1 MTRLTQINRPF
12 LVWAALLAVLAGALS
27 FVPLFDLLGYELS
40 LALALAVTPAAMHLG
55 WRAGQ
60 EVPGP
65 RGVAFGAA
73 QALGLLVLPLAIS
86 SANALRVKNCDYPGG
101 LAFYGLLPGVT
112 AVISAA
118 LGVAAAVLARGHR
131 GALALLFLLPFA
143 GIGVSL
149 LRVYDRPVI
158 FAYDPFFGFYS
169 GALYDEDVRVTATL
183 LAYRGWNLAWTVALV
198 VLALGVRARA
208 PRRRALLAGAALA
221 LAALVATW
229 PMARRRFFPTGADV
243 AEGLGGRHETAHF
256 VLVYARGSATERT
269 IDAVARDHEFR
280 YAQLVRDAGVTPSR
294 KITSFVFPSSADKRR
309 WMGAASTYIAKPW
322 RREIYLQHE
331 DFPHG
336 VVHHELAHVFGAE
349 FGDSLLGLTLH
360 RRGLWPQLDMGLVE
374 GLAVALADDGE
385 GALVPH
391 EWAAAMKALGLLP
404 RLDRIFGAGF
414 YGLSS
419 QVAYTVAG
427 SFCSWLIAERGMPSF
442 RALYRSGGDFQGVYS
457 ASLATLEGAWNR
469 FLDGI
474 ALDPSAQGLAR
485 ERFRRPAVWHKV
497 CAHRVAALRTEARA
511 ASAAGDRARA
521 ERCLRQIVA
530 DDPGDPAGLLELARL
545 LVSSAPPRAEE
556 AARAAEQHRA
566 ASTPLR
572 AQALAILGDLA
583 LRAGKADEARHVLD
597 AIEALSVD
605 EAVRRQARVK
615 RAALADGRIGR
626 EVLAYLERGELAP
639 IAEAVRKAPDSGL
652 AAYLHGRA
660 LQNRGQPDK
669 ALAELDR
676 AGKLGVGDPLVAREL
691 ARLEPLVAYGARRP
705 DDAAARWERLAADPQ
720 ASVASRA
727 GARDWLE
734 RVRFEQTGRLPDRA
748 RGGVE
753 PVGKPS
759 SPSGPTK

>member
-1 MTRLTQINRPF
+1 MTRLPQIHRPF
-12 LVWAALLAVLAGALS
+12 LIWAALLAMLAGGLS

-40 LALALAVTPAAMHLG
+40 LAVALAVTPAAMPLG
-55 WRAGQ
+55 WSSARQAPDLG
-60 EVPGP
+60 GLG
-65 RGVAFGAA
+65 RGAA
-73 QALGLLVLPLAIS
+73 RALGLLVVPLAIS
-86 SANALRVKNCDYPGG
+86 STNALRVKNCDYPGG
-101 LAFYGLLPGVT
+101 LAFYALLPGVT
-112 AVISAA
+112 ALVASA
-118 LGVAAAVLARGHR
+118 LGAAAAILARGHR
-131 GALALLFLLPFA
+131 GALVLLFLLPFA
-143 GIGVSL
+143 GIGLSV

-169 GALYDEDVRVTATL
+169 GALYDEDIRVTTTL

-198 VLALGVRARA
+198 ALALGLRASA
-208 PRRRALLAGAALA
+208 LRRRLVLGAAAAA
-221 LAALVATW
+221 LVALVATW
-229 PMARRRFFPTGADV
+229 PVARRRFFPTGADV

-256 VLVYARGSATERT
+256 ILLYARGSATERT
-269 IDAVARDHEFR
+269 IEAVARDHEFR
-280 YAQLVRDAGVTPSR
+280 YAQLVRDAGVAPPQR
-294 KITSFVFPSSADKRR
+294 ITSFVFPSAADKRR

-349 FGDSLLGLTLH
+349 FGDPLLGLTLH
-360 RRGLWPQLDMGLVE
+360 RRGLLPQLDMGLVE
-374 GLAVALADDGE
+374 GLAVALADDGA

-404 RLDRIFGAGF
+404 RLERIFGAGF

-427 SFCSWLIAERGMPSF
+427 SFCGWLIAERGMPAF
-442 RALYRSGGDFQGVYS
+442 RRLYRSGGDFQGVYG
-457 ASLATLEGAWNR
+457 ASLVELEGAWTR
-469 FLDGI
+469 FLDAI

-511 ASAAGDRARA
+511 ATAAGDRARA

-545 LVSSAPPRAEE
+545 LAATTAPRAAA
-556 AARAAEQHRA
+556 AARAAEQHRS

-583 LRAGKADEARHVLD
+583 LRAGQTEEARRVLD

-615 RAALADGRIGR
+615 RAALDDVRVGR
-626 EVLAYLERGELAP
+626 EILAYLERGELAP

-652 AAYLHGRA
+652 AAYLHGRG
-660 LQNRGQPDK
+660 LQNRGQTEK

-676 AGKLGVGDPLVAREL
+676 ARKLGVGDPLVAREL
-691 ARLEPLVAYGARRP
+691 ARLEPLVAYGARRL
-705 DDAAARWERLAADPQ
+705 DDAALRWERLATDPGSSLATR
-720 ASVASRA
+720 AS
-727 GARDWLE
+727 ARDWLD
-734 RVRFEQTGRLPDRA
+734 RVRFEQTRQLPDRVA
-748 RGGVE
+748 RGGE
-753 PVGKPS
+753 AVGKPS
-759 SPSGPTK
+759 PAAGPTK